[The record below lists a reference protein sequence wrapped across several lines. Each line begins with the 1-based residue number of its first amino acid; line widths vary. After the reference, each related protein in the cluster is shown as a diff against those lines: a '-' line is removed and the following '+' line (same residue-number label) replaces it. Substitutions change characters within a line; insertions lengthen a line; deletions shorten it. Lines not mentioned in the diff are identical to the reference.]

1 MRLYIIKMFIF
12 VGLVPNGHQRDY
24 RGQQTLTKSVYF
36 HLGRHMVI
44 LVHAALC
51 WAQSFQQM
59 LWSRKLKHHGM
70 IFEDTTVSFGKNW
83 LSDVILSH
91 HLSKSQDNGFDWGL
105 RVRFY
110 TKNGEIMYLWW
121 SQVDMLPLLTQNHI
135 WSLFL
140 MVTTGSVTSDPF

>member
-1 MRLYIIKMFIF
+1 MFIF
-12 VGLVPNGHQRDY
+12 VGLVPDGHQRDY
-24 RGQQTLTKSVYF
+24 RGQQTLTNSVYF
-36 HLGRHMVI
+36 HLGRHMVT
-44 LVHAALC
+44 LVHMALC

-59 LWSRKLKHHGM
+59 LWNRKLKHRGM

-91 HLSKSQDNGFDWGL
+91 HLSKSQDDGLDWGF
-105 RVRFY
+105 RVRFC
-110 TKNGEIMYLWW
+110 TRNWEIMYLPW

-140 MVTTGSVTSDPF
+140 IVTTGSVTSDPS